1 MPGNGRARAR
11 DGAAFVLPLTLA
23 LVCLFIQPATAQMY
37 QWKDT
42 NGNMVFGDS
51 PPHGA
56 DATDKQIRLNK
67 IVRPET
73 PRKSSPVR
81 ASMAKKPEEAASN
94 VHVTLYEAS
103 WCPYCKKVRA
113 YLVSRGVDLTEYDVD
128 NNKEKASEAR
138 MKSGQSGIPVTD
150 VEGTVIT
157 GDNIPAISRA
167 IEQKRRGEN

>member
-1 MPGNGRARAR
+1 MRETGCARAK
-11 DGAAFVLPLTLA
+11 DGLAFILSLIIALA
-23 LVCLFIQPATAQMY
+23 CLFIQPATAQMY
-37 QWKDT
+37 QWKDA

-51 PPHGA
+51 PPPGA

-73 PRKSSPVR
+73 PHKSSPVR
-81 ASMAKKPEEAASN
+81 ASMAKKPEGAASN
-94 VHVTLYEAS
+94 VHVTLYGAS

-138 MKSGQSGIPVTD
+138 MKSGQNGIPVTD

-157 GDNIPAISRA
+157 GDDIPAISRA
-167 IEQKRRGEN
+167 IEQKRREGN